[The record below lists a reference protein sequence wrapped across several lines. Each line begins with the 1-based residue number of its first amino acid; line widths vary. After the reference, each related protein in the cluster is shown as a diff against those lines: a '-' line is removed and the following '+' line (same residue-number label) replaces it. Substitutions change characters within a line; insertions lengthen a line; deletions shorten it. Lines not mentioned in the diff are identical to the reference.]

1 MDNGLMYT
9 HHLRRK
15 RRMQAKKISGDT
27 GNSGFNSSLGKPN
40 PTPSAT
46 TPSGSL
52 KNKGVYK
59 LSTRLPYDSSK
70 GEIRDHRA

>member
-1 MDNGLMYT
+1 VDNGLMYT

-27 GNSGFNSSLGKPN
+27 GNSGFNTSLGKPN

-59 LSTRLPYDSSK
+59 LSTRLPYDSRK

>member
-9 HHLRRK
+9 HNLRRK
-15 RRMQAKKISGDT
+15 KRMQAKKISGDT
-27 GNSGFNSSLGKPN
+27 GNSGFNTSLGKPN
-40 PTPSAT
+40 PVPSAT
-46 TPSGSL
+46 TPASL

-59 LSTRLPYDSSK
+59 LSTRLPYDSRK

>member
-1 MDNGLMYT
+1 VDNGLMYT

-27 GNSGFNSSLGKPN
+27 GNSGFNTSLGKPN

>member
-1 MDNGLMYT
+1 VDNGLMYT

>member
-1 MDNGLMYT
+1 
-9 HHLRRK
+9 
-15 RRMQAKKISGDT
+15 MQAKKISGDT
-27 GNSGFNSSLGKPN
+27 GNSGFNTSLGKPN

>member
-1 MDNGLMYT
+1 
-9 HHLRRK
+9 
-15 RRMQAKKISGDT
+15 MQAKKISGDT
-27 GNSGFNSSLGKPN
+27 GNSGFNTSLGKPN
-40 PTPSAT
+40 SVPSPT

-70 GEIRDHRA
+70 GEIKDHKGL